1 MCHVDRIATLAGG
14 ARQGVVTLVS
24 VEVPDAVEA
33 AQDPQA
39 SRTNEVS
46 RATEKK
52 VVLTRCGPRPKN
64 RGPDYL
70 ATRFK

>member
-14 ARQGVVTLVS
+14 ARQWVVTLVS
-24 VEVPDAVEA
+24 VELQDAVEA

-46 RATEKK
+46 RATE
-52 VVLTRCGPRPKN
+52 RR
-64 RGPDYL
+64 
-70 ATRFK
+70 